1 MKTTLGPDS
10 IMQQL
15 KMMHKNIEQYKKN
28 SFGILLNKILEVKE
42 IIFARKKQKDTLLN
56 VNSDCFEE
64 LKF

>member
-1 MKTTLGPDS
+1 
-10 IMQQL
+10 
-15 KMMHKNIEQYKKN
+15 MMHKNIEQYKKN